1 MGEGSILTLERV
13 DRNHAGTY
21 QCNADNGVRDAVQ
34 VDMVL
39 KVLCELCN
47 SCFRSYIK
55 GYCCGSIPASVFFL
69 FC

>member
-39 KVLCELCN
+39 KVLCELCTSN
-47 SCFRSYIK
+47 
-55 GYCCGSIPASVFFL
+55 VL
-69 FC
+69 LVL